1 MQGRKENSPIMKNTF
16 LKRSFGDLVYYTI
29 PSFEKSGMVK
39 HGFSS
44 RLGGVSTG
52 EYFSLN
58 LGLSG
63 MTVLKR

>member
-44 RLGGVSTG
+44 RLAGKHR

-58 LGLSG
+58 WVLSE
-63 MTVLKR
+63 